1 MPLLSKQVLKKID
14 RLSIVPRFI
23 IFSLDVLIVMAAFL
37 FTVLLS
43 HDFELHN
50 IVWSTYQFPLLV
62 SVVGFI
68 GAFLFFKTYAGI
80 VRYTSL
86 NDMLRISKASS
97 LAILMVWV
105 GLRFLPVTPSAFL
118 HIAFWILYL
127 LFSLLALIVYRS
139 IIKYLFAQYHQQAKT
154 SKTVVVFGAGEV
166 GLITKQVLE
175 SAHRGME
182 VIAFIDE
189 DKNKVHKLLNGIKI
203 YAASDIA
210 QLYQEQGFDQ
220 LIISIVDFNYKSHLA
235 IVDFC
240 QQQGISILHVP
251 KLQDWRDGSFSSK
264 QLKSISID
272 DLLNRPVIQIENPAI
287 SEQIKG
293 ARILVT
299 GAAGSI
305 GSEIVRQVLSY
316 EPALLVLVDIAETP
330 MHALMLE
337 LQANFPKANIQ
348 YELVDIRQRDRLAL
362 VFQQYQPQR
371 IYHAAAYK
379 HVPMMELSPLEA
391 VSNNVLGTKQV
402 VDLALA
408 HQVAHFLF
416 VSTDKAVNP
425 TSIMGASKRIAELYV
440 QLQAEKST
448 GTNFVTTRF
457 GNVLGSNGSVINLFK
472 EQIQKGGP
480 LTVTHPEV
488 IRYFMTIKEACSLV
502 IESSIMGSNGS
513 IMVFDMGEPIKIKD
527 LAERMI
533 YLAGL
538 KLNEDIEITYTGLRN
553 GEKLYEELLAKEE
566 EVSKTYHDKIFIF
579 NRKEAGLEL
588 ELCKLLQVQE
598 AEAIKAEIK
607 ALVPEF
613 MEMN

>member
-1 MPLLSKQVLKKID
+1 MWSKKKIYKNIN

-23 IFSLDVLIVMAAFL
+23 IFILDVLIVWASFL
-37 FTVLLS
+37 FTVLFS
-43 HDFELHN
+43 HDFKLHD
-50 IVWSTYQFPLLV
+50 IAWSSYQVPLLL
-62 SVVGFI
+62 SSLCFAA
-68 GAFLFFKTYAGI
+68 AFLVFKTYAGI

-97 LAILMVWV
+97 VAIL
-105 GLRFLPVTPSAFL
+105 LIFTLQFCLPSITGTALHLAFL
-118 HIAFWILYL
+118 VFYF
-127 LFSLLALIVYRS
+127 LFALITLISYRS
-139 IIKYLFAQYHQQAKT
+139 IVKYVFAQYSQQAKT
-154 SKTVVVFGAGEV
+154 SKTVVIFGAGEA

-175 SAHRGME
+175 TTNRGID
-182 VIAFIDE
+182 VIAFVDE
-189 DKNKVHKLLNGIKI
+189 DKNKVNKLLHGIKI
-203 YAASDIA
+203 VAASAIA
-210 QLYQEQGFDQ
+210 DLYAQEPFDQ
-220 LIISIVDFNYKSHLA
+220 LIISIVDFNYKTHVQL
-235 IVDFC
+235 VDFC
-240 QQQGISILHVP
+240 QQQAISILHVP
-251 KLQDWRDGSFSSK
+251 KLKDWRDGSFSSK

-272 DLLNRPVIQIENPAI
+272 DLLNRPVIQIENPSI
-287 SEQIKG
+287 SAQIKG
-293 ARILVT
+293 TRILVT

-305 GSEIVRQVLSY
+305 GSEIVRQLLSY

-337 LQANFPKANIQ
+337 LQASFPAAPIQ
-348 YELVDIRQRDRLAL
+348 YELVDIRQRERLAL

-391 VSNNVLGTKQV
+391 ISNNVLGTKQV
-402 VDLALA
+402 VDLALQ

-440 QLQAEKST
+440 QLQAEKNKH
-448 GTNFVTTRF
+448 TNFVTTRF

-472 EQIQKGGP
+472 EQIQNGGP

-488 IRYFMTIKEACSLV
+488 IRYFMTNKEACSLV

-538 KLNEDIEITYTGLRN
+538 KLNEDIEISYTGLRH
-553 GEKLYEELLAKEE
+553 GEKLYEELLANEE

-579 NRKEAGLEL
+579 NRKQSGLEL
-588 ELCKLLQVQE
+588 SLCHLLELKD
-598 AEAIKAEIK
+598 AAAIKSEIK
-607 ALVPEF
+607 LLVPEF
-613 MEMN
+613 IETN

>member
-1 MPLLSKQVLKKID
+1 MISRKLFKKIN

-23 IFSLDVLIVMAAFL
+23 IFSLDVLIVIATFL
-37 FTVLLS
+37 FTVWLS
-43 HDFELHN
+43 HDFALHS
-50 IVWSTYQFPLLV
+50 IVWSIYYYPLWL
-62 SVVGFI
+62 SVACFI

-97 LAILMVWV
+97 LAIVMVWV
-105 GLRFLPVTPSAFL
+105 GLRFLPITPGAFL

-139 IIKYLFAQYHQQAKT
+139 IIKYLFAQYRQQAKT
-154 SKTVVVFGAGEV
+154 SKTVVIFGAGET
-166 GLITKQVLE
+166 GLVTKQVLE
-175 SAHRGME
+175 SAHRGIE

-189 DKNKVHKLLNGIKI
+189 DKNKANKLLNGIKI
-203 YAASDIA
+203 FPASELER
-210 QLYQEQGFDQ
+210 LYLLQGIDQ
-220 LIISIVDFNYKSHLA
+220 LIISIVNFNYKSHLQL
-235 IVDFC
+235 VDFC
-240 QQQGISILHVP
+240 QQKGISILHVP

-287 SEQIKG
+287 SDQIKG

-337 LQANFPKANIQ
+337 LQANFPQANIQ
-348 YELVDIRQRDRLAL
+348 YELVDIRQRDRLAK

-402 VDLALA
+402 VDLALE

-440 QLQAEKST
+440 QLQAEKNT
-448 GTNFVTTRF
+448 ATNFVTTRF

-566 EVSKTYHDKIFIF
+566 EVNKTYHEKIFIF

-613 MEMN
+613 MEVN

>member
-1 MPLLSKQVLKKID
+1 MPLLSKQVFKKIN

-23 IFSLDVLIVMAAFL
+23 IFSLDVLIVITAFL

-43 HDFELHN
+43 QDFVLHS
-50 IVWSTYQFPLLV
+50 IIWSTYQYPLLI
-62 SVVGFI
+62 SVIGF
-68 GAFLFFKTYAGI
+68 ASSFLIFKTYAGI

-86 NDMLRISKASS
+86 NDMLRISKAST
-97 LAILMVWV
+97 LAILMV
-105 GLRFLPVTPSAFL
+105 GITLRFWSALPNAEI
-118 HIAFWILYL
+118 HMAFWILYL

-139 IIKYLFAQYHQQAKT
+139 IIKYLFAQYRQQAKT
-154 SKTVVVFGAGEV
+154 SKTVVIFGAGEA

-189 DKNKVHKLLNGIKI
+189 DKNKVNKLLNGIKI

-220 LIISIVDFNYKSHLA
+220 LIISIVDFNYKSHLG

-240 QQQGISILHVP
+240 QQNGISILHVP

-272 DLLNRPVIQIENPAI
+272 DLLNRPVIQIENPNI
-287 SEQIKG
+287 SEQLKG
-293 ARILVT
+293 TRIMVT

-337 LQANFPKANIQ
+337 LNANFPQANIK
-348 YELVDIRQRDRLAL
+348 YELIDIRQRDRLAL

-408 HQVAHFLF
+408 HQVVHFLF

-440 QLQAEKST
+440 QLQAEKNT

-538 KLNEDIEITYTGLRN
+538 KLNEDIEIAYTGLRN

-566 EVSKTYHDKIFIF
+566 EVSKTYHEKIFIF
-579 NRKEAGLEL
+579 NRKETGLEL
-588 ELCKLLQVQE
+588 ELCKLLQVNE
-598 AEAIKAEIK
+598 AEAIKTEIK

-613 MEMN
+613 MEKN